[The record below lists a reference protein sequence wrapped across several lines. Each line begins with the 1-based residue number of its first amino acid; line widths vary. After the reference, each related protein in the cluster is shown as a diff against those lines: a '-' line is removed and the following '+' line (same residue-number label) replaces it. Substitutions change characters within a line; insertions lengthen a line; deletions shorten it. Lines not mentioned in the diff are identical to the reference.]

1 HADAAEIR
9 IANVGRRRR
18 KQPGDRGFWLDLR
31 EGNWLSDKKA
41 ADNTVDTDSLDAAE
55 DVTVKEK
62 VTPYVE
68 DRRNLLVVRLSTP
81 TSETVTVTLRAALE
95 RAAEATFQLE
105 DSELDSVELPDP
117 QTRGRMLLTE
127 SAEGGAGALSRLVEE
142 PSTLARVARTALELI
157 HYDPDTG
164 TDLGKA
170 PGARERCEKGCY
182 DCLLSYSNQYE
193 HRSIDRH
200 TIVPLLRQLMTAV
213 VTSGAGGRDRPAQQA
228 WLDALSDSG
237 LERRFINWLNEHGYR
252 LPDDAQRS
260 VSLADAR
267 PDFIYDIP
275 GNPVAVFVDG
285 PHHDDAHQHE
295 RDGRAA
301 DRLENLGWTVVRVHH
316 AEDWAT
322 VISRHRWIFGPGR
335 NPG

>member
-1 HADAAEIR
+1 MPQFLLSVIHPYHRADMPEEFPPEMAEVFAA
-9 IANVGRRRR
+9 
-18 KQPGDRGFWLDLR
+18 
-31 EGNWLSDKKA
+31 
-41 ADNTVDTDSLDAAE
+41 VDAYNERLQTDGHWVFAGGL
-55 DVTVKEK
+55 
-62 VTPYVE
+62 TPI
-68 DRRNLLVVRLSTP
+68 D
-81 TSETVTVTLRAALE
+81 
-95 RAAEATFQLE
+95 
-105 DSELDSVELPDP
+105 D
-117 QTRGRMLLTE
+117 
-127 SAEGGAGALSRLVEE
+127 
-142 PSTLARVARTALELI
+142 ARVARTALELI